1 MIRFRPPT
9 LWSYIARSYLY
20 YLSVSLFGIVA
31 IILST
36 KLEEIARFIAL
47 GASVSKI
54 SLFILCLV
62 PYTLQLA
69 LPFASTIAAYTI
81 YHQMSRSGELTA
93 ARSCGYPL
101 ASILSPVATVSFFLC
116 IVMIWGIFDL
126 SAKSHLAAKKLEF
139 DVRDEEPLAFLQ
151 NSRFL
156 MQHGIAAELEGSFKT
171 GQQVRD
177 VLLCFPSPTNQR
189 LTLIIL
195 KKGIAQKKALLG
207 NLMSVVSSKAP
218 VGLDRPACSL
228 LIENADEKKTPTDF
242 IHELSAK
249 NKWKPTEEQYSL
261 GVVRAVQQE
270 LGKELVAAQY
280 QGHSAKKFSKKLGKF
295 TTEPFRR
302 LSLSLAVYTLCIFS
316 AVCGVRSFRKSGTS
330 ITALGPILGF
340 GFFILCYLAA
350 KNCNNITLVA
360 STLYLLP
367 HPVLWYVS
375 KKAQVSLEH
384 GME

>member
-1 MIRFRPPT
+1 MLRFRPPT
-9 LWSYIARSYLY
+9 LWLYIARAYLY

-54 SLFILCLV
+54 TLFVLCLI

-69 LPFASTIAAYTI
+69 LPFASTIAAYTVF
-81 YHQMSRSGELTA
+81 HQMSRSGELTA

-101 ASILSPVATVSFFLC
+101 ASIFNPVATISLFLC
-116 IVMIWGIFDL
+116 ITMIWGIFDL

-156 MQHGIAAELEGSFKT
+156 MQHGVAAELEGSFKT
-171 GQQVRD
+171 GEQVRD
-177 VLLCFPSPTNQR
+177 VLVCFPSPTNQR
-189 LTLIIL
+189 LTLLIL
-195 KKGIAQKKALLG
+195 KKGMAQRKALIG
-207 NLMSVVSSKAP
+207 NFMCIISSKSPA
-218 VGLDRPACSL
+218 GLNRPTCSL
-228 LIENADEKKTPTDF
+228 LVENADEKKTPTDF

-249 NKWKPTEEQYSL
+249 NKWKPTAEQFPLS
-261 GVVRAVQQE
+261 VVRATKQE
-270 LGKELVAAQY
+270 LGKELTAAQY
-280 QGHSAKKFSKKLGKF
+280 TGHSAKKFSKILGKF

-316 AVCGVRSFRKSGTS
+316 AVCGVRSYRKSGTS
-330 ITALGPILGF
+330 VATLGPIIGF
-340 GFFILCYLAA
+340 GFFIMCFLAA
-350 KNCNNITLVA
+350 KNCSNIPLIA
-360 STLYLLP
+360 ISLYLLP
-367 HPVLWYVS
+367 HPILWYVS
-375 KKAQVSLEH
+375 KKAQISLEY